1 MPSSH
6 LRPELAQ
13 RQILRQNLH
22 QIQLARLLEVPVDEI
37 EKHIEQ
43 EVEKNPALE
52 MEEGLHVGDG
62 SSDGDGTYF
71 EMPEGPILTRY
82 SYSSEPPENGS
93 PAEPFTSG
101 QEAPEEY
108 YGPYNYKAPQSLYDT
123 LCEQLAGLDLS
134 PRERAIAEY
143 LIGNLNSRGYLEEP
157 LPKLARFLS
166 SDPAFAENSPS
177 VEEIESVLQKIQQ
190 LEPPGIGA
198 RSQQESFILQAQAL
212 PPDTPYRDQL
222 LRLLKEDYELLSKM
236 ETDSIC
242 KKHKLSQSELRQ
254 ILQLMTRFSLSPAN
268 SLSDEV
274 AQQVTPDFILYM
286 EGDVLRVELARPRP
300 IRLRIN
306 SQYRKLLEEYVNKRN
321 LDSDKAKT
329 IQRIKELLEN
339 AERFLELLKQ
349 REQTL
354 LRTARE
360 IVRHQRLFFLQGCNK
375 QYLRPLI
382 LQDIAKATKLDVST
396 ISRVVSRKYI
406 QTPCGI
412 FLLKEFFSEGLPTK
426 SGRKIS
432 NKAIKS
438 LLEEIIKQ
446 EDPTT
451 PYSDEQL
458 VQLLQGRHGIQIK
471 RRTVAKYREQLG
483 IPPARERRRLPLR

>member
-1 MPSSH
+1 MPASH

-22 QIQLARLLEVPVDEI
+22 QIQLARLLEVPVDEL

-43 EVEKNPALE
+43 EVEKNLVLE
-52 MEEGLHVGDG
+52 MENG
-62 SSDGDGTYF
+62 SSMEDSSSEGEGISFDV
-71 EMPEGPILTRY
+71 PEGPILTGY
-82 SYSSEPPENGS
+82 SYGAESTENGL
-93 PAEPFTSG
+93 PLEPFTPG

-123 LCEQLAGLDLS
+123 LCEQLPGLDLS

-143 LIGNLNSRGYLEEP
+143 LIGNLNNRGYLEEP
-157 LPKLARFLS
+157 LPKLAKFLAHEPS
-166 SDPAFAENSPS
+166 FTENPPS
-177 VEEIESVLQKIQQ
+177 IEEVEAVLRKIQQ

-198 RSQQESFILQAQAL
+198 RSLQESLILQARAL
-212 PPDTPYRDQL
+212 PSDTPSRDWL
-222 LRLLKEDYELLSKM
+222 LRLLEEDFELLSKANL
-236 ETDSIC
+236 DKIR
-242 KKHKLSQSELRQ
+242 KKYKLSTGELRQ
-254 ILQLMTRFSLSPAN
+254 ILQLMSRFTLSPAS
-268 SLSDEV
+268 SLSEEV
-274 AQQVTPDFILYM
+274 AQQVTPDFILHI

-306 SQYRKLLEEYVNKRN
+306 TQYRKLLEEHSNKRN
-321 LDSDKAKT
+321 LDPDKVKT
-329 IQRIKELLEN
+329 LQRIKEYLEN

-396 ISRVVSRKYI
+396 ISRVVNKKYI

-412 FLLKEFFSEGLPTK
+412 YLLKDFFSEGLPTK

-438 LLEEIIKQ
+438 LLEEIIRQ
-446 EDPTT
+446 EDPTA

-458 VQLLQGRHGIQIK
+458 VQLLQEQQGIQIK

-483 IPPARERRRLPLR
+483 IPAARERRRLPPM